1 MEINRLMKYFVQ
13 FVKTK
18 LLWDIVHTPTCMP
31 TLSGEP
37 QGRHVVIVDD
47 LVQTGGTLIQCAK
60 VRWSRLPS
68 LLLSVLCILHVTNVW
83 LSVCNN

>member
-1 MEINRLMKYFVQ
+1 M
-13 FVKTK
+13 
-18 LLWDIVHTPTCMP
+18 H

-60 VRWSRLPS
+60 VRWNLLPS
-68 LLLSVLCILHVTNVW
+68 VLLSVLCIMHVANVRM
-83 LSVCNN
+83 SNICNSLAKKDI